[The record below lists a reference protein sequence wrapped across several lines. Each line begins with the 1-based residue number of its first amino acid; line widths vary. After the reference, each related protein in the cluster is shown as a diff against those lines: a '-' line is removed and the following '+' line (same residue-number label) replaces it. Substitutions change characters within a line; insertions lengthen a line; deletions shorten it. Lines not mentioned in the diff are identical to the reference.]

1 MLGSHLITQLKIID
15 NFEDSF
21 VAIFTLSLFIRSLA
35 NVLLQTPS
43 TGLSANSPSGDKKE
57 PKLYGLTSYMNQS
70 HIRILFSCLD
80 FSYEKAI
87 SFDSRP
93 GLKFLLQKV
102 AGLEKATNLYKQAG
116 ACWTLKII
124 ALFELYLFESQK
136 CKVSLDKV
144 KDHMEKFDLKWV
156 PTVYMITNV
165 I

>member
-1 MLGSHLITQLKIID
+1 M
-15 NFEDSF
+15 
-21 VAIFTLSLFIRSLA
+21 R
-35 NVLLQTPS
+35 
-43 TGLSANSPSGDKKE
+43 
-57 PKLYGLTSYMNQS
+57 QS
-70 HIRILFSCLD
+70 HINVLFSCLD

-136 CKVSLDKV
+136 CNVTLDKV
-144 KDHMEKFDLKWV
+144 KDHMEKFDLK
-156 PTVYMITNV
+156 
-165 I
+165 